1 VTAQLPAPKR
11 VEYKLLYSIE
21 FIKST
26 EQTPFGVIIAG
37 FALGFCLKEIF
48 INKILTLRDG

>member
-1 VTAQLPAPKR
+1 MTAQLPAPKR